1 MQVRLAEG
9 AAAADWHPDA
19 QIFFPELIFFL
30 RCRYDSQKARLLQT
44 GIQTRK
50 YFFPELIFFLW
61 CRYDSQKARLLQ
73 TGIQTR
79 KYFFPE
85 LIFFLWFRYDSQK
98 ARLLQTGIQT
108 RMFLIEGDSAGVH
121 LPLPV
126 RYLSLPSVTCRSSP
140 VGV

>member
-1 MQVRLAEG
+1 VQVRRAEG

-30 RCRYDSQKARLLQT
+30 R
-44 GIQTRK
+44 
-50 YFFPELIFFLW
+50 

-126 RYLSLPSVTCRSSP
+126 RYLPLPSVAFF
-140 VGV
+140 